1 MSEFRFGRNMNSPR
15 PADFSTH
22 CRFKELVEMHYS
34 ELAGRRAVLI
44 AGPTAGG
51 KSTLACEIADALGG
65 IVVNSDSMQ
74 VYSCWQV
81 LTARPSQNEMCGI
94 PHELYGHIDFDAPY
108 SVGSW
113 LEEMQKLLL
122 EHADR
127 PLIIV
132 GGTGLYFSALTS
144 GLSPIPSVPD
154 ESRSKS
160 EEIFR
165 GEGIEALLADLEKT
179 DPDSF
184 NSIDKANPAR
194 VMRAWEV
201 LHATGRGIHSWQS
214 VKSEPLLP
222 LGETH
227 PIMVHLERERL
238 ARRIEDRVRLM
249 ARGGALSE
257 CQAMIDRWDPSLP
270 SSRAIGAKEFVGFL
284 QGERS
289 LDDAIDQ
296 TMISTRQYAKRQ
308 MTWFKGRMKNWNW
321 VGAAELRRIRR

>member
-1 MSEFRFGRNMNSPR
+1 MNSPH

-22 CRFKELVEMHYS
+22 CRFKGLVEMRYS

-74 VYSCWQV
+74 VYSCWQI
-81 LTARPSQNEMCGI
+81 LTARPSQSEMRGI

-108 SVGSW
+108 SVGAW

-122 EHADR
+122 KHADR

-144 GLSPIPSVPD
+144 GLSPIPPVPA

-160 EEIFR
+160 EEILR
-165 GEGIEALLADLEKT
+165 EEGIEALLADLEKT
-179 DPDSF
+179 DPDSL
-184 NSIDKANPAR
+184 NSIDRTNPAR
-194 VMRAWEV
+194 VRRAWEV
-201 LHATGRGIHSWQS
+201 LRATGRGIRSWQS
-214 VKSEPLLP
+214 VKGNPLLH
-222 LGETH
+222 LEETH
-227 PIMVHLERERL
+227 PIVLNSDRERL
-238 ARRIEDRVRLM
+238 KRRIEDRVELM
-249 ARGGALSE
+249 VRDGALRE
-257 CQAMIDRWDPSLP
+257 CETMLGVWDPSLA
-270 SSRAIGAKEFVGFL
+270 SSKAIGAKEFMSYLAG
-284 QGERS
+284 RCA
-289 LDDAIDQ
+289 LDDAVAR
-296 TMISTRQYAKRQ
+296 TVAATRQYAKRQ

-321 VGAAELRRIRR
+321 VDAK